1 MINSNIDNLLEEA
14 LSKLTKHDISGAL
27 YILEE
32 ASKIA
37 ADKIELLNLKA
48 DCFYLLGDFFQAK
61 QNWDE
66 VLQIEPSNKIA
77 RSKLEKF
84 NSPAFQFWVKRYYQ
98 AIDLIE
104 QKDFLTAQGY
114 LQKLIKE
121 NDNFIS
127 LYQLLGLTYLAL
139 NDEKN
144 ALKVWKQGL
153 KLDQNNP
160 ELIRYIHTPKKGIRK
175 AKFGISKAEEPEH
188 GPKSNIL
195 LIVSGMFIMLL
206 LLQMSFSLNSKQDY
220 KNTIQNLQ
228 AKIVDLSAEINRA
241 QPVIAHSNNDAQIPE
256 ENAKVALLPEG
267 SHYDVGQ
274 EKEYYRKG
282 YQAYLA
288 QDYKT
293 AISNLSVVVAISSQ
307 SYINREALYYLA
319 LSHYTYENYDEAKDY
334 YFQYLE
340 EFPNTNYT
348 DESLYYLGCIY
359 YYAGDLD
366 NARIMMEELNKFDP
380 GSCYKHS
387 IIYNEIM
394 E

>member
-14 LSKLTKHDISGAL
+14 LSKLPKRDISGAL

-37 ADKIELLNLKA
+37 PDQIELLNLKA

-61 QNWDE
+61 QNWDK
-66 VLQIEPSNKIA
+66 VLKIEPSNKIA
-77 RSKLEKF
+77 RNKLEKF

-104 QKDFLTAQGY
+104 QKDFLTAQSY

-153 KLDQNNP
+153 KLDLNNP

-175 AKFGISKAEEPEH
+175 AKFSISNTEKPEH

-241 QPVIAHSNNDAQIPE
+241 QPVIAHSNNDEEIPE
-256 ENAKVALLPEG
+256 EIVDEALLQEG
-267 SHYDVGQ
+267 SYYDVEQ
-274 EKEYYRKG
+274 EKEYYKKG

-288 QDYKT
+288 QDYKS
-293 AISNLSVVVAISSQ
+293 AISNLSVVVAISSH

-319 LSHYTYENYDEAKDY
+319 LSHYTYENYDEAKGY
-334 YFQYLE
+334 YYQYLE

-366 NARIMMEELNKFDP
+366 NARFMMEELNKFDP

-387 IIYNEIM
+387 TVYNEIM
-394 E
+394 K